1 MSDFLIPKGHT
12 CSTEDVKAEEQFE
25 YWNDMI
31 CDEFIQLD
39 CISTKTRNFEGKLRG
54 CEIGDLQISEVYADP
69 QTVIRSKQQIAKSTE
84 SEFLLSLQLEAIGI
98 VNQDGRVAKLQPGD
112 FALYDSTRPYQ
123 LNFEKPFRQIV
134 LQIPYDS
141 LAERFMNPENI
152 TARPISSRT
161 GVGSLTSQF
170 IQSVASRIDTL
181 SPQDRRIVTEHVIEL
196 VALSLGSMSS
206 LRDVDGQSIARTAM
220 LERIKQYIE
229 VNIRNPQLSPILIA
243 EHHMISER
251 YQRMLFAS
259 TGTTIT
265 RYILERRLE
274 LCCEALVNTSLANYS
289 ITQLAFSFGFN
300 SAAHFSRKFREKYRV
315 SPKEYRG
322 RGLSILN

>member
-1 MSDFLIPKGHT
+1 
-12 CSTEDVKAEEQFE
+12 
-25 YWNDMI
+25 
-31 CDEFIQLD
+31 
-39 CISTKTRNFEGKLRG
+39 
-54 CEIGDLQISEVYADP
+54 
-69 QTVIRSKQQIAKSTE
+69 
-84 SEFLLSLQLEAIGI
+84 
-98 VNQDGRVAKLQPGD
+98 
-112 FALYDSTRPYQ
+112 
-123 LNFEKPFRQIV
+123 
-134 LQIPYDS
+134 
-141 LAERFMNPENI
+141 
-152 TARPISSRT
+152 
-161 GVGSLTSQF
+161 
-170 IQSVASRIDTL
+170 
-181 SPQDRRIVTEHVIEL
+181 
-196 VALSLGSMSS
+196 MSS

-229 VNIRNPQLSPILIA
+229 VNIRNPQLSPLLIA

-300 SAAHFSRKFREKYRV
+300 SAAHFSRKFKEKYGE